1 MNKVILLGNLVKDLE
16 VTVTKNDKL
25 VGKTTLAVN
34 EGFGDNKKT
43 TFVNLTIF
51 GERCDKLQQYLLKGT
66 GVLIDGKLDINNV
79 QDNDGNWNTYVSVLV
94 NEISI
99 TKFIEAN
106 EDVQKSR
113 NSKNNNSNKRG
124 GRR

>member
-34 EGFGDNKKT
+34 EGYGDNKKT
-43 TFVNLTIF
+43 TFVNLVIF

-66 GVLIDGKLDINNV
+66 GVMIDGKLDINNI
-79 QDNDGNWNTYVSVLV
+79 QDNDGNWSTYVSVIV
-94 NEISI
+94 NELSI
-99 TKFIEAN
+99 TKFMEVN

-113 NSKNNNSNKRG
+113 NSKAGSNRRG

>member
-34 EGFGDNKKT
+34 EGYGDNKKT
-43 TFVNLTIF
+43 TFVNLAIF

-79 QDNDGNWNTYVSVLV
+79 QDKEGNWSTYVSIIV
-94 NEISI
+94 NDLQI
-99 TKFIEAN
+99 TKFVEAN
-106 EDVQKSR
+106 EEVNKSR
-113 NSKNNNSNKRG
+113 NSKSNNNKRG

>member
-34 EGFGDNKKT
+34 EGYGDNKKT
-43 TFVNLTIF
+43 TFVNLSIF

-79 QDNDGNWNTYVSVLV
+79 QDKDGNWSTYVTIIV
-94 NEISI
+94 NELQI
-99 TKFIEAN
+99 TKFVDGN
-106 EDVQKSR
+106 EEVNKSR
-113 NSKNNNSNKRG
+113 NSKSNNNKRG

>member
-34 EGFGDNKKT
+34 EGYGDNKKT
-43 TFVNLTIF
+43 TFVNLVIF

-66 GVLIDGKLDINNV
+66 GVMIDGKLDINNI
-79 QDNDGNWNTYVSVLV
+79 QDNDGNWSTYVSVIV
-94 NEISI
+94 NELSI
-99 TKFIEAN
+99 TKFMEVN

-113 NSKNNNSNKRG
+113 NSKASSNKRG
-124 GRR
+124 SRR

>member
-25 VGKTTLAVN
+25 VGKSTLAVN
-34 EGFGDNKKT
+34 EGYGDNKKT
-43 TFVNLTIF
+43 TFVNLTVF

-66 GVLIDGKLDINNV
+66 GVLIEGKLDINNV
-79 QDNDGNWNTYVSVLV
+79 QDKDGNWSTYVTVIV
-94 NEISI
+94 NELQI
-99 TKFIEAN
+99 TKFVEGN
-106 EDVQKSR
+106 EEVNKSR
-113 NSKNNNSNKRG
+113 NSKSNNNKRG

>member
-34 EGFGDNKKT
+34 EGYGDNKKT
-43 TFVNLTIF
+43 TFVNLVIF

-79 QDNDGNWNTYVSVLV
+79 QDKDGNWSTYVTIIV
-94 NEISI
+94 NDLQI
-99 TKFIEAN
+99 TKFVEGN
-106 EDVQKSR
+106 EEVNKSR
-113 NSKNNNSNKRG
+113 NSKSNNNKRG

>member
-34 EGFGDNKKT
+34 EGYGDNKKT
-43 TFVNLTIF
+43 TFVNLAIF

-79 QDNDGNWNTYVSVLV
+79 QDKDGNWSTYVTIIV
-94 NEISI
+94 NELQI
-99 TKFIEAN
+99 TKFVEGN
-106 EDVQKSR
+106 EEVNKSR
-113 NSKNNNSNKRG
+113 NSKSNNNKRG

>member
-34 EGFGDNKKT
+34 EGYGDNKKT
-43 TFVNLTIF
+43 TFVNLAIF

-79 QDNDGNWNTYVSVLV
+79 QDKDGNWSTYVTIIV
-94 NEISI
+94 NDLQI
-99 TKFIEAN
+99 TKFVEAN
-106 EDVQKSR
+106 EEVNKSR
-113 NSKNNNSNKRG
+113 NSKSNSNSRSKRS
-124 GRR
+124 R

>member
-34 EGFGDNKKT
+34 EGYGDNKKT
-43 TFVNLTIF
+43 TFVNLVIF

-66 GVLIDGKLDINNV
+66 GVMIDGKLDINNV
-79 QDNDGNWNTYVSVLV
+79 QDKEGNWSTYVTVIV
-94 NEISI
+94 NELSI
-99 TKFIEAN
+99 TKFVEGN
-106 EDVQKSR
+106 EEVNKSR
-113 NSKNNNSNKRG
+113 NSKAASNKRG

>member
-1 MNKVILLGNLVKDLE
+1 MNKIILLGNLVKDLE

-34 EGFGDNKKT
+34 EGYGDNKKT
-43 TFVNLTIF
+43 TFINLTIF
-51 GERCDKLQQYLLKGT
+51 GEICDKLQQYLLKGT
-66 GVLIDGKLDINNV
+66 GVIIDGKLDINNV
-79 QDNDGNWNTYVSVLV
+79 QDKEGNWSTYVTVIV
-94 NEISI
+94 NDLQI
-99 TKFIEAN
+99 TKFIEAS

-113 NSKNNNSNKRG
+113 NTKSYSNKKG

>member
-1 MNKVILLGNLVKDLE
+1 MNKVILLGNLAKDLE
-16 VTVTKNDKL
+16 VRVTKNDKL

-34 EGFGDNKKT
+34 EGYGDNKKT

-79 QDNDGNWNTYVSVLV
+79 QDKDGNWSTYVTIIV
-94 NEISI
+94 NDLQI
-99 TKFIEAN
+99 TKFVEGN
-106 EDVQKSR
+106 EEVNKSR
-113 NSKNNNSNKRG
+113 NSKSNNNKRG

>member
-1 MNKVILLGNLVKDLE
+1 MNKVILLGNLVRDLE

-34 EGFGDNKKT
+34 EGYGDNKKT
-43 TFVNLTIF
+43 TFVNIVIF

-79 QDNDGNWNTYVSVLV
+79 QDKEGNWSTYVTVIV
-94 NEISI
+94 NELQI
-99 TKFIEAN
+99 TKFMEAS

-113 NSKNNNSNKRG
+113 NSKSYSNKKG

>member
-34 EGFGDNKKT
+34 EGYGDNKKT
-43 TFVNLTIF
+43 TFVNLVIF

-66 GVLIDGKLDINNV
+66 GVMIDGKLDINNI
-79 QDNDGNWNTYVSVLV
+79 QDNDGNWSTYVSVIV
-94 NEISI
+94 NELSI
-99 TKFIEAN
+99 TKFMEVN

-113 NSKNNNSNKRG
+113 NSKAGSNKRG

>member
-1 MNKVILLGNLVKDLE
+1 MNRVILLGNLVKDLE

-34 EGFGDNKKT
+34 EGYGDNKKT
-43 TFVNLTIF
+43 TFVNLAIF

-66 GVLIDGKLDINNV
+66 GVLIDGKIDINNV
-79 QDNDGNWNTYVSVLV
+79 QDKDGNWSTYVTIIV
-94 NEISI
+94 NELQI
-99 TKFIEAN
+99 TKFVEGN
-106 EDVQKSR
+106 EEVNKSR
-113 NSKNNNSNKRG
+113 NSKSNNNKRG

>member
-34 EGFGDNKKT
+34 EGYGDNKKT
-43 TFVNLTIF
+43 TFVNLAIF

-79 QDNDGNWNTYVSVLV
+79 QDKDGNWSTYVTIIV
-94 NEISI
+94 NELQI
-99 TKFIEAN
+99 TKFVEGN
-106 EDVQKSR
+106 EEVNKSR
-113 NSKNNNSNKRG
+113 NSKSNNNKRG
-124 GRR
+124 VRR

>member
-34 EGFGDNKKT
+34 EGYGDNKKT
-43 TFVNLTIF
+43 TFVNLAIF

-79 QDNDGNWNTYVSVLV
+79 QDKDGNWSTFVTIIV
-94 NEISI
+94 NDLQI
-99 TKFIEAN
+99 TKFIEGN
-106 EDVQKSR
+106 EEVNKSR
-113 NSKNNNSNKRG
+113 NSKSNNNKRG

>member
-25 VGKTTLAVN
+25 IGKTTLAVN

-43 TFVNLTIF
+43 TFVNLVIF

-66 GVLIDGKLDINNV
+66 GVMIDGKLDINNI
-79 QDNDGNWNTYVSVLV
+79 QDNDGNWSTYVSVIV
-94 NEISI
+94 NELSI
-99 TKFIEAN
+99 TKFMEVN

-113 NSKNNNSNKRG
+113 NSKSNNKRG

>member
-34 EGFGDNKKT
+34 EGYGDNKKT
-43 TFVNLTIF
+43 TFVNLVIF

-66 GVLIDGKLDINNV
+66 GVMIDGKLDINNI
-79 QDNDGNWNTYVSVLV
+79 QDDDGNWSTYVSVIV
-94 NEISI
+94 NELSI
-99 TKFIEAN
+99 TKFMQVN

-113 NSKNNNSNKRG
+113 NSKAGSNRRG

>member
-1 MNKVILLGNLVKDLE
+1 MNKVILLGILVKDLE

-34 EGFGDNKKT
+34 EGYGDNKKT

-51 GERCDKLQQYLLKGT
+51 GERCDKLQQYLLKGA
-66 GVLIDGKLDINNV
+66 GVLIDGKLDVNNV
-79 QDNDGNWNTYVSVLV
+79 QDKDGNWSTYVTVIV
-94 NEISI
+94 NDLQI
-99 TKFIEAN
+99 TKFVEGN
-106 EDVQKSR
+106 EEVNKSR
-113 NSKNNNSNKRG
+113 NSKSNNNKRG

>member
-1 MNKVILLGNLVKDLE
+1 MNKIILLGNLVKDLE

-34 EGFGDNKKT
+34 EGYGDNKKT
-43 TFVNLTIF
+43 TFVNLVIF

-79 QDNDGNWNTYVSVLV
+79 QDKDGNWSTYVTIIV
-94 NEISI
+94 NDLQI
-99 TKFIEAN
+99 TKFVEGN
-106 EDVQKSR
+106 EEVNKSR
-113 NSKNNNSNKRG
+113 NSKSNNNKRG

>member
-34 EGFGDNKKT
+34 EGYGDNKKT
-43 TFVNLTIF
+43 TFVNLAIF

-79 QDNDGNWNTYVSVLV
+79 QDKEGNWSTYVTIIV
-94 NEISI
+94 NDLQI
-99 TKFIEAN
+99 TKFVEGN
-106 EDVQKSR
+106 EEVNKSR
-113 NSKNNNSNKRG
+113 NSKSNNNKRG

>member
-25 VGKTTLAVN
+25 VGRTTLAVN
-34 EGFGDNKKT
+34 EGYGDNKKT
-43 TFVNLTIF
+43 TFVNLVIF

-79 QDNDGNWNTYVSVLV
+79 QDNDGNWSTYVTVIV
-94 NEISI
+94 NDLQI
-99 TKFIEAN
+99 TKFVEVN

-113 NSKNNNSNKRG
+113 NSKSNNNKRG